1 MVKKVEDDLH
11 VTVEIVGNE
20 ELMPEETKYV
30 STFAEKLASLRGVE
44 GFGGDVPDQWATKA
58 MPVVVEPEVVEVVE
72 PVVVE
77 PVVEVVEPVME
88 EPQVVEV
95 VNENLKVEKTRE
107 TDGQQCHAGD
117 TVLVHYTGRLTDGT
131 VFDTSHK
138 RGQPFEFQVG
148 AGMVIQGWDE
158 GIPQLKVGETAIL
171 TCSPE
176 YGYGS

>member
-58 MPVVVEPEVVEVVE
+58 MPVVVEPE
-72 PVVVE
+72 
-77 PVVEVVEPVME
+77 VVEVVEPVME